1 MEIKLLGAKGCKVC
15 QGLEQ
20 TLFDVLAE
28 LGVAAAVDK
37 IDGVDDMVRY
47 DVFALPGLV
56 VNGQV
61 KVSGRVPSKHEIAI
75 WIKDAS
81 NAVG

>member
-1 MEIKLLGAKGCKVC
+1 MEIKLLGVKGCKVC

-28 LGVAAAVDK
+28 LGVAAAVEK
-37 IDGVDDMVRY
+37 IDDVDEMVRY

-56 VNGQV
+56 INGKV
-61 KVSGRVPSKHEIAI
+61 TVSGRVPGRHEIKT
-75 WIKDAS
+75 WIKES
-81 NAVG
+81 YNV